1 MLKLVGLGGT
11 FDHLHEGH
19 KFLIKTALN
28 ISKKVVIGLATESLL
43 KNKKYRNKIE
53 NYNIR
58 KQNLEKFIS
67 EFTDLNRV
75 EIIKLDDP
83 LGPPAFDPKYEG
95 LVVSSE
101 TYQGALKINEIRESK
116 GLKPLIIIV
125 IPMIKDKDNRKI
137 SSTSIREKLN

>member
-11 FDHLHEGH
+11 FDHLHKGH

-43 KNKKYRNKIE
+43 RNKKYRNKIE
-53 NYNIR
+53 SYNIR

-83 LGPPAFDPKYEG
+83 LGPPAIDPKYEG

-101 TYQGALKINEIRESK
+101 TYQGALKINEIRESR